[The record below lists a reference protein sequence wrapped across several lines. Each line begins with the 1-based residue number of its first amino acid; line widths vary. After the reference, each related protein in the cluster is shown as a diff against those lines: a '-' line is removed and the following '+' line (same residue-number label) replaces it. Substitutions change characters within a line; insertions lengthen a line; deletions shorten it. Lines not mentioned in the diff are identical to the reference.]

1 MILENAV
8 YKISIDWQLLIYNSD
23 VRVSAY
29 CIMSLTEKKH
39 RKINVIYVF
48 CVPLQKNKNRN
59 KKAYLLNYMQLLI
72 QSVRKYKRT

>member
-48 CVPLQKNKNRN
+48 CVPLQKTKIET
-59 KKAYLLNYMQLLI
+59 KKHI
-72 QSVRKYKRT
+72 F